1 MQKSCKKVWKFQIF
15 LLSLYCENDER
26 DGDCYRRSLI
36 RLENKYAEVTQLVE
50 RQPSKLKVAGSN
62 PVFRSKQ
69 FLRMFTIYH
78 LAGHYVRLNEYR
90 ILVGRDVEY
99 LRCYIRKWAWG

>member
-1 MQKSCKKVWKFQIF
+1 M
-15 LLSLYCENDER
+15 LYLYCENDER

-62 PVFRSKQ
+62 PVFRSIEK
-69 FLRMFTIYH
+69 TIFEDI
-78 LAGHYVRLNEYR
+78 HYEIPHNE
-90 ILVGRDVEY
+90 G
-99 LRCYIRKWAWG
+99 